1 MTINRKD
8 MGNSGILPNRTE
20 IGDKSFSPT
29 IDRFS
34 LFVLSFLGILA
45 FPEIEEALETSM
57 GAKSGLVTVCG
68 LVTVIPLIA
77 TYIGKMYVRIRS

>member
-1 MTINRKD
+1 MHRQD
-8 MGNSGILPNRTE
+8 MGSSEILPDRSE

-34 LFVLSFLGILA
+34 LFVLSVLGILA
-45 FPEIEEALETSM
+45 YPEIQKGLETSM
-57 GAKSGLVTVCG
+57 GSISGLVTVCG

-77 TYIGKMYVRIRS
+77 TSIGKMYVRIRA

>member
-1 MTINRKD
+1 
-8 MGNSGILPNRTE
+8 MGSSGILPNRSE

-45 FPEIEEALETSM
+45 FPEIKGALETSM
-57 GAKSGLVTVCG
+57 GSNSGLVTFCG

>member
-1 MTINRKD
+1 

-34 LFVLSFLGILA
+34 LFVLLSVLGILA
-45 FPEIEEALETSM
+45 FPEIKRL
-57 GAKSGLVTVCG
+57 
-68 LVTVIPLIA
+68 
-77 TYIGKMYVRIRS
+77 

>member
-1 MTINRKD
+1 MSR
-8 MGNSGILPNRTE
+8 SGILPNRSE

-45 FPEIEEALETSM
+45 FPEIKGALETSM
-57 GAKSGLVTVCG
+57 GSNSGLVTVCG

-77 TYIGKMYVRIRS
+77 TYIGKLYVRIRS

>member
-1 MTINRKD
+1 MD
-8 MGNSGILPNRTE
+8 NSGILPNRTE
-20 IGDKSFSPT
+20 IGDKSFSPK

-57 GAKSGLVTVCG
+57 GAKSGLVAVCG

>member
-1 MTINRKD
+1 MD
-8 MGNSGILPNRTE
+8 NSGILPNRTE

-68 LVTVIPLIA
+68 LVTAIPLIA
-77 TYIGKMYVRIRS
+77 TYIGKMYVRTRS

>member
-1 MTINRKD
+1 
-8 MGNSGILPNRTE
+8 MGSSGILPDRSE
-20 IGDKSFSPT
+20 IGDKSFSPS

-34 LFVLSFLGILA
+34 LLVLSFLGILA
-45 FPEIEEALETSM
+45 FPGIEEALEKII
-57 GAKSGLVTVCG
+57 GAMSSLVTVCG

>member
-8 MGNSGILPNRTE
+8 RDNSGILPNRTE

-45 FPEIEEALETSM
+45 FPEIEEALEPSM
-57 GAKSGLVTVCG
+57 GAISSVMTVCG

-77 TYIGKMYVRIRS
+77 TAIGKMYVRIRA

>member
-1 MTINRKD
+1 

-20 IGDKSFSPT
+20 IGDKSFSPA

-45 FPEIEEALETSM
+45 FPEIEEALEPSM
-57 GAKSGLVTVCG
+57 GAISSLMTVCG

-77 TYIGKMYVRIRS
+77 TAIGKMYVRIRA